1 MNKFNIKNCP
11 LCDSSNLRKE
21 FTCTDSFVSGEQFD
35 VFRCQECGFVFTQ
48 NYPSGSDIDRYYNS
62 VDYISHSDTD
72 KGLVNSLYHR
82 VRRHMLKKKT
92 QLVFTQSHRTSG
104 KLLDI
109 GTGTGYFPAAMK
121 RRGWEVEA
129 IEKNDQAR
137 IYAKEKFGLDV
148 RDESSLNIYKH
159 NTFDAITLWHVME
172 HLENLDEIWSKLYN
186 LLADTGILVIAVP
199 NSASY
204 DAEYYGKQWAAYDV
218 PRHLWH
224 FTPATI
230 QKWGAKHG
238 FVLAARYSMPF
249 DAFYISM
256 LSEKNKG
263 NKSAFIKGMSVGS
276 WLRLKTLAKKDKSS
290 SMIYIFRKKRN
301 GKQEEK

>member
-1 MNKFNIKNCP
+1 MNKIKIKNCP
-11 LCDSSNLRKE
+11 LCDNTCLEKE
-21 FTCTDSFVSGEQFD
+21 LTCTDSFVSGEHFD
-35 VFRCQECGFVFTQ
+35 LFRCKECGFMFTQ
-48 NYPSGSDIDRYYNS
+48 DYPQGNDIDQYYDS
-62 VDYISHSDTD
+62 KDYISHSDTN

-92 QLVFTQSHRTSG
+92 QLVLTASHRKSG
-104 KLLDI
+104 RLLDI
-109 GTGTGYFPAAMK
+109 GTGTGYFPAAMQK
-121 RRGWEVEA
+121 KGWEVEA
-129 IEKNDQAR
+129 IEKNEQTRA
-137 IYAKEKFGLDV
+137 YAKEKFNLKV
-148 RDESSLNIYKH
+148 YNESAL
-159 NTFDAITLWHVME
+159 NTFSPETFDVITLWHVME
-172 HLENLDEIWSKLYN
+172 HLENLDEVWTKLN
-186 LLADTGILVIAVP
+186 ELLTDTGIVIIAVP

-204 DAEYYGKQWAAYDV
+204 DAEYYGNQWAAYDV

-238 FVLAARYSMPF
+238 FVLAARYPMPF

-256 LSEKNKG
+256 LSEKNRG
-263 NKSAFIKGMSVGS
+263 NKYAFIKGMSVGA
-276 WLRLKTLAKKDKSS
+276 WFRLKTLAKEDKSS